1 MHFCWKFKDALL
13 LEIKQMKLRIV
24 GNIRPSL
31 VNSTNII
38 LTSRGGYEKKKK
50 KKKKP
55 DKNRIIYSWEA
66 VYFQYD
72 RMFRDRPMVETGEIH
87 QFFFWIHD
95 DEIPVGETAFFYL
108 IVIQYEVVNI
118 WNRSS
123 IEISRVF
130 SFSYVYHYSFLSFS
144 IYTLVLTIYSFTI
157 DNIWEGKG
165 FRRSY
170 ASEISINMTNNLF
183 TNYFL
188 RAQYLF

>member
-1 MHFCWKFKDALL
+1 
-13 LEIKQMKLRIV
+13 MKLRIV
-24 GNIRPSL
+24 GKYPSISCEFNKYYL
-31 VNSTNII
+31 DMTRR
-38 LTSRGGYEKKKK
+38 LRKKKK

-123 IEISRVF
+123 IEISRVL

-157 DNIWEGKG
+157 ADNIWEGKG